1 MNHNLSL
8 PPLPKEFLNKNNKCN
23 NKKKHKLKLKPSEQN
38 KNNKPIKME
47 IDIPNENR
55 DRDSISTSL
64 SSSPEEYSIIRSAFN
79 HNLRV
84 KQEHLHEEPILDT
97 SFDNCYIFS
106 MRCPYADCCKLFNDM
121 LTYQNH
127 HISKHQ
133 LRDKKGKL
141 IQSKEAKWTCPEC
154 GKISASWYNYAAH
167 VTMHKDSCDAPWIC
181 KLPPMNK
188 KKYIKWTDGTLIC
201 GKRCSTKHNLIKH
214 LKALHTNHRIIDL
227 SQSVKAQSIKS
238 TEGYNRRISPRKNKK
253 RPRFTNTNI
262 ISPIDNGIV
271 NVIKHN
277 SYHNKHN
284 SVPIT
289 QPPKKKI
296 KMDPDAMNTN
306 INASSVPTALPIY
319 STGDNFVNHSNK
331 RKKKKKQKKKS
342 KKKTKKRQSVQQQ
355 GDFVGLLLEA
365 A

>member
-1 MNHNLSL
+1 MFSVISPFVTFSILASMVNFQILL
-8 PPLPKEFLNKNNKCN
+8 PIQPTINMDQSHQYQCIY
-23 NKKKHKLKLKPSEQN
+23 
-38 KNNKPIKME
+38 PIKSHTNLLN
-47 IDIPNENR
+47 DQPL
-55 DRDSISTSL
+55 L
-64 SSSPEEYSIIRSAFN
+64 SSVYMVCNIWFN
-79 HNLRV
+79 
-84 KQEHLHEEPILDT
+84 
-97 SFDNCYIFS
+97 
-106 MRCPYADCCKLFNDM
+106 
-121 LTYQNH
+121 
-127 HISKHQ
+127 
-133 LRDKKGKL
+133 
-141 IQSKEAKWTCPEC
+141 
-154 GKISASWYNYAAH
+154 
-167 VTMHKDSCDAPWIC
+167 
-181 KLPPMNK
+181 
-188 KKYIKWTDGTLIC
+188 GTLIC

-227 SQSVKAQSIKS
+227 SQSVKAHEDIYI
-238 TEGYNRRISPRKNKK
+238 YNHTASYAFYIITPLRISPRKNKK